1 MPHEPGEITQ
11 HISAFKIDK
20 PEITFIDTPG
30 HASFQL
36 MRERGA
42 KGADIA
48 VIIIAADE
56 GPKAQTTQAYKLAK
70 KAKIPIIIALNKVDK
85 ARINLEKVKEKIKEF
100 TKAEIVVEVSA
111 ETGQG
116 LDELLEAINLEA
128 EELDLEIKN
137 NQLDI
142 EILESH
148 HDNQQGS
155 SIDVIIRS
163 GELKIGDVIEGFLGK
178 VKRIEDEH
186 KNSLKN
192 ITPGMPGRIYG
203 PEKESSK
210 EPITEIEKDR
220 AKIILKAKN
229 EGILDALEALI
240 EPLEVQTIVSGVGNI
255 NEKDLLQGD
264 DRTIVVGFQ
273 VKVEPSAQ
281 KYSEKHGI
289 TILVDDIIYHLEK
302 AVEEEIENIKKKFSG
317 LKTKEKVE
325 LGQMEII
332 ATFKNFKDGML
343 AGGPVTEGKVALGSN
358 ADVKR
363 DGKKVGSG
371 QIKELQNKNKPV
383 QEVEQDLEAGIY
395 FQGKLRLRI
404 GDILEIWRME

>member
-1 MPHEPGEITQ
+1 M
-11 HISAFKIDK
+11 
-20 PEITFIDTPG
+20 
-30 HASFQL
+30 
-36 MRERGA
+36 
-42 KGADIA
+42 
-48 VIIIAADE
+48 
-56 GPKAQTTQAYKLAK
+56 
-70 KAKIPIIIALNKVDK
+70 
-85 ARINLEKVKEKIKEF
+85 
-100 TKAEIVVEVSA
+100 
-111 ETGQG
+111 
-116 LDELLEAINLEA
+116 
-128 EELDLEIKN
+128 
-137 NQLDI
+137 
-142 EILESH
+142 
-148 HDNQQGS
+148 
-155 SIDVIIRS
+155 
-163 GELKIGDVIEGFLGK
+163 
-178 VKRIEDEH
+178 
-186 KNSLKN
+186 
-192 ITPGMPGRIYG
+192 
-203 PEKESSK
+203 
-210 EPITEIEKDR
+210 
-220 AKIILKAKN
+220 
-229 EGILDALEALI
+229 
-240 EPLEVQTIVSGVGNI
+240 GNI